1 MTQNPSRKLPEV
13 FVLIIPQVIRI
24 LVVVVVVCC
33 PDLAPK
39 ARRSVKILQAEVL
52 NMIIWQIIAK
62 YCNDCLHSDLVCP
75 TGDYKIAM
83 NTIITNFNSTS
94 DDAPCGPANRSS
106 KRSIIVKE
114 ILKLNI
120 SLPIPYK
127 YSQIST

>member
-33 PDLAPK
+33 PNLAPK

-52 NMIIWQIIAK
+52 NMIFWQIIAK
-62 YCNDCLHSDLVCP
+62 YCNDFLPSVLVCP

-83 NTIITNFNSTS
+83 NTIITN
-94 DDAPCGPANRSS
+94 
-106 KRSIIVKE
+106 
-114 ILKLNI
+114 
-120 SLPIPYK
+120 
-127 YSQIST
+127 